1 MNFDHKLGIRITE
14 ARYKIN
20 RMPEEVA
27 RMLDVPLARYIA
39 WENGVRPIKVNE
51 LVLLAMVLET
61 TPNELLD
68 WEG

>member
-1 MNFDHKLGIRITE
+1 MTTNWELDR
-14 ARYKIN
+14 R
-20 RMPEEVA
+20 PEEVA

-39 WENGVRPIKVNE
+39 WENGVRPVKVNE

-61 TPNELLD
+61 TPNDLLD